1 MRIDPVLKEELKQ
14 YLLKKTKDEQKPRV
28 VIRAA
33 YALSDQEIEALKEK
47 IQILNKADIVVEKS
61 TDILAGFIIQFDS
74 SVIDLSL
81 NSELQSLEHTL
92 YETA

>member
-14 YLLKKTKDEQKPRV
+14 YLLKKSKDKQKPK
-28 VIRAA
+28 VIVRAA
-33 YALSDQEIEALKEK
+33 YVLAPEEIESLKRRIEV
-47 IQILNKADIVVEKS
+47 LNKADIVVEKS
-61 TDILAGFIIQFDS
+61 PDILAGFIIQFDT

>member
-14 YLLKKTKDEQKPRV
+14 YLLKKTSGQQKPRV
-28 VIRAA
+28 VVRAA
-33 YALSDQEIEALKEK
+33 YVLSEKEIELLKER
-47 IQILNKADIVVEKS
+47 IQILNKADIVVEQS
-61 TDILAGFIIQFDS
+61 ADILAGFMIQFDS
-74 SVIDLSL
+74 SVIDLTL

>member
-14 YLLKKTKDEQKPRV
+14 YLLKKTNGQQKPRV
-28 VIRAA
+28 VVRAA
-33 YALSDQEIEALKEK
+33 YMLSEEEIESLKK
-47 IQILNKADIVVEKS
+47 RIQILNKADIVVEQS
-61 TDILAGFIIQFDS
+61 AEILAGFIIQFDS

>member
-14 YLLKKTKDEQKPRV
+14 YLLKKTSGDQKPRV

-33 YALSDQEIEALKEK
+33 YKLSADEIESLKK
-47 IQILNKADIVVEKS
+47 RIQLLNKAEIIVEES
-61 TDILAGFIIQFDS
+61 SDILAGFTIQFDS

-81 NSELQSLEHTL
+81 NSELLSLEHTL